1 MCLLACACVCVC
13 VCVLVCVSVCLL
25 ECMGGG
31 GIQIQTVGRA
41 WVEGAGPNAAFLRK
55 APPPPPLVAWPDGWM
70 DNLITVFG
78 CWLLS
83 VAVDCWVTASI
94 VAVMIVG
101 RSFVVNQ
108 PMPPVELWGNGRPC
122 RFRRSAQRSRT
133 VRQSRHTAA
142 SYHSASTFD
151 VLSQIVDVFVF
162 ASLALVA
169 FGTLANEFSNSFIIF
184 TRSAVEAERVDG
196 TR

>member
-13 VCVLVCVSVCLL
+13 VCVCQCVYWSVW
-25 ECMGGG
+25 GVG

-41 WVEGAGPNAAFLRK
+41 WVEGAGPNAASLRK

-70 DNLITVFG
+70 DNLIIFG

-142 SYHSASTFD
+142 FYHSASTFD
-151 VLSQIVDVFVF
+151 VLYGDDIHFPKYN
-162 ASLALVA
+162 ASLRISPSI
-169 FGTLANEFSNSFIIF
+169 ANES
-184 TRSAVEAERVDG
+184 VPKL
-196 TR
+196 